1 MGEAGCLKDGV
12 FKNLQVNGNIDLEN
26 AISKSMPLRKTVVYD
41 YNGLKASVQTVDNAV
56 AAGANG
62 YDQVV
67 KLPENAFVYKA
78 YAVVKQ
84 VNTFSG
90 GNIPAGGNINIT
102 GGDSGTIALNIT
114 LASNQNEVYHTE
126 LDTAVGVTGDIT
138 IGCPSI
144 TIGASGAVGTD
155 TWAQVGKIVIVLDY
169 FIL

>member
-41 YNGLKASVQTVDNAV
+41 YAGLEADAQTVTQAV
-56 AAGANG
+56 AAGANN

-90 GNIPAGGNINIT
+90 GNIPTGGNITIT
-102 GGDSGTIALNIT
+102 GGGGTII
-114 LASNQNEVYHTE
+114 
-126 LDTAVGVTGDIT
+126 LDTTLTVTQNNVYYTEQDGAVGVTGDIT

-144 TIGASGAVGTD
+144 TNTANVPGAD
-155 TWAQVGKIVIVLDY
+155 TWNQVGKFIIVLDY

>member
-41 YNGLKASVQTVDNAV
+41 YAGLEAGTQTADQAV
-56 AAGANG
+56 AAAANE

-84 VNTFSG
+84 VNSFSG
-90 GNIPAGGNINIT
+90 GNIPANGNITIT
-102 GGDSGTIALNIT
+102 GGGGGTIGLNIT
-114 LASNQNEVYHTE
+114 LDSTLNEVFHTE

-144 TIGASGAVGTD
+144 TIGTAVGTNAWD
-155 TWAQVGKIVIVLDY
+155 QVGKIVIVLDY
-169 FIL
+169 FIV